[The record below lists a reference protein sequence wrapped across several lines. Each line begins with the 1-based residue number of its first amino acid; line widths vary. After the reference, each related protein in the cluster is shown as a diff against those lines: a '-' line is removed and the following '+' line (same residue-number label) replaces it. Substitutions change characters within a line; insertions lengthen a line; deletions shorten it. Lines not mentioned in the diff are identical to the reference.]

1 MFGLDVRVGVWG
13 SVRLLR
19 TKLML
24 GLRRGPDVPGTN
36 VLHSA
41 AAAAAAAAVAERRR
55 VGRSV
60 LFATVD
66 MRHGRRVSARYA

>member
-19 TKLML
+19 TKLVL

-36 VLHSA
+36 VLHS

>member
-19 TKLML
+19 TKLVL

-36 VLHSA
+36 VLHS
-41 AAAAAAAAVAERRR
+41 AAAAAAAVAERRR

>member
-19 TKLML
+19 TKLVL

-36 VLHSA
+36 VLHS
-41 AAAAAAAAVAERRR
+41 AAAAAVAERRR